1 MKLETPN
8 IIKMKVKTIIIAT
21 IVVASAVATQ
31 SCMALATSNVGLSIL
46 KNVLLAG
53 VSNGLKIF
61 QNPNSVLGNR
71 LIEEVMPKQL
81 KTINSMLQN
90 IAPNLVQQEKK
101 YIAEAAAFTATVSEP
116 ILVNAINSL
125 NADDVKRI
133 ANGSA
138 GTATQVLKEKTSTQ
152 LVAAIAPRVDQEL
165 NQYGLSRTINS
176 ALQGENFLN
185 GILGNN
191 NSYNTN
197 AGSLSL
203 LITQQLV
210 NGMFNIIENHEKQNA
225 KQIRQYL
232 GK

>member
-1 MKLETPN
+1 
-8 IIKMKVKTIIIAT
+8 MKVKTIIIAT
-21 IVVASAVATQ
+21 IAVASAGVATQ

-53 VSNGLKIF
+53 VNNGLKIF

-101 YIAEAAAFTATVSEP
+101 YIAEVAAFTATVSEP

-176 ALQGENFLN
+176 ALQGGNFLN
-185 GILGNN
+185 GILENN